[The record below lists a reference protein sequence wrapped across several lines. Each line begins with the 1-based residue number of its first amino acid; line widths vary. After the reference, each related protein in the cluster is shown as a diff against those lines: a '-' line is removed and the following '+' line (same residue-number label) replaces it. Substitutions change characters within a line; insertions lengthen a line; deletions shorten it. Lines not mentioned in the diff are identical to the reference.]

1 VSGGK
6 NSQTSSELEEAAKP
20 SFAHNVLTNIEEGGA
35 QLQILRDNMPFGDVG
50 KGDFGTDFIG
60 YARSPSRIERML
72 DNMFVGQPQGNYDR
86 LLNVSRAVTGSLYFV
101 PPATKSRNG
110 RPLAMGGRHR

>member
-1 VSGGK
+1 MSGGK

-60 YARSPSRIERML
+60 YARSP
-72 DNMFVGQPQGNYDR
+72 
-86 LLNVSRAVTGSLYFV
+86 RA
-101 PPATKSRNG
+101 
-110 RPLAMGGRHR
+110 

>member
-1 VSGGK
+1 
-6 NSQTSSELEEAAKP
+6 
-20 SFAHNVLTNIEEGGA
+20 
-35 QLQILRDNMPFGDVG
+35 
-50 KGDFGTDFIG
+50 
-60 YARSPSRIERML
+60 ML

>member
-1 VSGGK
+1 MSGGK

-50 KGDFGTDFIG
+50 KGCGF
-60 YARSPSRIERML
+60 RSS
-72 DNMFVGQPQGNYDR
+72 
-86 LLNVSRAVTGSLYFV
+86 
-101 PPATKSRNG
+101 
-110 RPLAMGGRHR
+110 